1 VAIINPASLPE
12 VEVDLS
18 TVLQPG
24 QKYRVVSPKDYYGA
38 PLLTGVYDGQPVRI
52 PTRAVTPIPPV
63 GMPEAQLPATEPH
76 FVAAVVLPE

>member
-1 VAIINPASLPE
+1 MAIINPASLPE